1 MALSSIA
8 RTLIY
13 SDSATWN
20 SGSYQPTLVT
30 YSFATPANG
39 AHPTSSG
46 QAWSS
51 FNAAQQ
57 ASARLALDSW
67 ASVSGIRMVEVP
79 DTPAGAG
86 IDIRLQ
92 FDTMA
97 AGTAGFAYYP
107 RSGDVSISMNYAQ
120 DALNPGG
127 YGYLVLMHEIGHAFG
142 LKHPFEG
149 SPTLPADEVNFNTT
163 VMAYPKVGIDIPATL
178 RAADVEAIQYLYGTQ
193 GAEDAFSVHWNWDA
207 GFGGI
212 RHDGDDSNQTITGT
226 ALRDIIIGYGGNDV
240 LNGGGGNDLIYG
252 GNGFNTVSGGTGT
265 DTLATGRFRLET
277 ELQGLR
283 AGAELN
289 GGVLS
294 RAMSGEVYTP
304 GEHQVFNCIEIL
316 SFGDGRL
323 VFDDNDP
330 AAQVVRLY
338 QAALGRQPDAAGREF
353 WTSQL
358 MEGAPL
364 SRLANGFLSSPEF
377 LARFGQPD
385 DTGFVATA
393 YRQALGREPDAD
405 GQAYW
410 QSKLASG
417 FSRADL
423 LTGFSES
430 PENRAITAPLVANG
444 IWDGDD
450 QVANIARLYKA
461 VLGRTPE
468 LDGLRYWD
476 AQADHGATEAQ
487 MANLFATSPEFNSR
501 FPGASDVDFVSLVY
515 LNTLG
520 RAPDQ
525 DGQTFWL
532 NHLSQGLTR
541 GEMVAGVSHSSEF
554 LTLTTSLTEGG
565 VVFA

>member
-1 MALSSIA
+1 MAI
-8 RTLIY
+8 
-13 SDSATWN
+13 SALAQSLLRSASYTWN
-20 SGSYQPTLVT
+20 NGSQQPTLLT
-30 YSFATPANG
+30 YSFATNG
-39 AHPTSSG
+39 VGFASYSDRPTHAFSV
-46 QAWSS
+46 AEK
-51 FNAAQQ
+51 AA
-57 ASARLALDSW
+57 ARGALAEW
-67 ASVSGIRMVEVP
+67 ASVSGVEFVEISDVADATTVDLRFRLTTLGGTY
-79 DTPAGAG
+79 DTLEASAAPRGDIQIAEWLSGYEVGGAG
-86 IDIRLQ
+86 YHILLRGIGYALGLQ
-92 FDTMA
+92 ATGSADTD
-97 AGTAGFAYYP
+97 Y
-107 RSGDVSISMNYAQ
+107 
-120 DALNPGG
+120 
-127 YGYLVLMHEIGHAFG
+127 
-142 LKHPFEG
+142 
-149 SPTLPADEVNFNTT
+149 T
-163 VMAYPKVGIDIPATL
+163 VMGTTKPFGPNPPHLRGADI
-178 RAADVEAIQYLYGTQ
+178 EAVQALYGTQ
-193 GAEDAFSVHWNWDA
+193 GAEDAFSVHWSWDA

-304 GEHQVFNCIEIL
+304 GEHQVFNGIEIL

-385 DTGFVATA
+385 DAGFVATA